1 MNDTTQLLHDFLIDH
16 TSEFTEKWFSF
27 QEKKTGSHYS
37 VDAPP
42 EIKERIKHQ
51 NGNYLRLL
59 ADCLVQDDEM
69 MKATILNWT
78 QQTGKERAESNTDLT
93 EVLRNNAL
101 FRRTLWEMVE
111 TFCEEN
117 QSFVTL
123 KDVFYWEKKLNKSLD
138 YVIETFSDTF
148 LKIMISRLES
158 QANLIYELTAPVI
171 TITDQL
177 GLLPIIGEID
187 TNRTKHILESTL
199 KQVAELHLSTLIID
213 LSGVIMIDT
222 MVAQRLFQ
230 MVEALK
236 LLGTKTVISGIRP
249 EVALTSVQ
257 LGIDFT
263 ALETSANLRTLI
275 AKYI

>member
-1 MNDTTQLLHDFLIDH
+1 MVF
-16 TSEFTEKWFSF
+16 FSR
-27 QEKKTGSHYS
+27 KKTGSHYS

-42 EIKERIKHQ
+42 EIIERIKQQ

-123 KDVFYWEKKLNKSLD
+123 KDVFYWEKS
-138 YVIETFSDTF
+138 
-148 LKIMISRLES
+148 
-158 QANLIYELTAPVI
+158 
-171 TITDQL
+171 
-177 GLLPIIGEID
+177 
-187 TNRTKHILESTL
+187 
-199 KQVAELHLSTLIID
+199 
-213 LSGVIMIDT
+213 
-222 MVAQRLFQ
+222 
-230 MVEALK
+230 
-236 LLGTKTVISGIRP
+236 
-249 EVALTSVQ
+249 
-257 LGIDFT
+257 
-263 ALETSANLRTLI
+263 
-275 AKYI
+275 

>member
-1 MNDTTQLLHDFLIDH
+1 
-16 TSEFTEKWFSF
+16 
-27 QEKKTGSHYS
+27 
-37 VDAPP
+37 
-42 EIKERIKHQ
+42 
-51 NGNYLRLL
+51 
-59 ADCLVQDDEM
+59 
-69 MKATILNWT
+69 
-78 QQTGKERAESNTDLT
+78 
-93 EVLRNNAL
+93 
-101 FRRTLWEMVE
+101 
-111 TFCEEN
+111 
-117 QSFVTL
+117 
-123 KDVFYWEKKLNKSLD
+123 
-138 YVIETFSDTF
+138 
-148 LKIMISRLES
+148 MISRLES

-199 KQVAELHLSTLIID
+199 KQVADLHLSTLIID